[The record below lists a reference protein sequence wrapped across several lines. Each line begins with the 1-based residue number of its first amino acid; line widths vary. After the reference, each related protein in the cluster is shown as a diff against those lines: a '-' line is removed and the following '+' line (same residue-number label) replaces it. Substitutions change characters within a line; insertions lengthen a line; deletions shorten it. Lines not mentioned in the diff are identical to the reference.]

1 MSSAVNTVSGA
12 RLTAAQRKQQFLDVA
27 AQIVVEQGADTVTME
42 AVAARAG
49 VSKALSYRYFSN
61 AGALLLELFERE
73 VVELDRQ
80 IRAAV
85 GKADSFEDKIRA
97 TFAGWGNEMSD
108 KGRLLG
114 RLWQVSVS
122 AGPLLE
128 ARRRRDR
135 EVYEFWGGL
144 IEKQYDVPTPVA
156 QTAAAILVQGTA
168 GLLASLFSGRGEQD
182 ELIDIYVYMALG
194 ALDRLAAQRS
204 SASSATA

>member
-1 MSSAVNTVSGA
+1 MSSAVGA
-12 RLTAAQRKQQFLDVA
+12 VTGSRLTAAQRKQQFLDVA

-61 AGALLLELFERE
+61 AGSLLLELFERE
-73 VVELDRQ
+73 VVALDRQ
-80 IRAAV
+80 IRVAV
-85 GKADSFEDKIRA
+85 ELADTFEDKIRA
-97 TFAGWGNEMSD
+97 TFQGWGNEMND

-135 EVYEFWGGL
+135 EVYEFWGSL
-144 IEKQYDVPTPVA
+144 IEAEYGLPTPVA

-168 GLLASLFSGRGEQD
+168 GLLASLFSGRGEQED
-182 ELIDIYVYMALG
+182 LIDIYVYMTLG
-194 ALDRLAAQRS
+194 ALDRLAEQRA
-204 SASSATA
+204 ASVTA

>member
-1 MSSAVNTVSGA
+1 MSSAVGAVTGA

-73 VVELDRQ
+73 VVDLDRQ

-85 GKADSFEDKIRA
+85 EAADSFETKIRA
-97 TFAGWGNEMSD
+97 TFQGWGTEMSD
-108 KGRLLG
+108 RGRLLG

-135 EVYEFWGGL
+135 EVYEFWGQMIQDEYNL
-144 IEKQYDVPTPVA
+144 PTPVA

-168 GLLASLFSGRGEQD
+168 GLLASLFSGRGGQD
-182 ELIDIYVYMALG
+182 ELIDIYVCMALG
-194 ALDRLAAQRS
+194 ALDKLASER
-204 SASSATA
+204 ASTTS

>member
-1 MSSAVNTVSGA
+1 MSSAAGAVTGA

-73 VVELDRQ
+73 VVDLDRQ

-85 GKADSFEDKIRA
+85 ETADSFEDKVRA
-97 TFAGWGNEMSD
+97 TFQGWGTEMSD
-108 KGRLLG
+108 RGRLLG

-135 EVYEFWGGL
+135 EVYEFWGRM
-144 IEKQYDVPTPVA
+144 IEEEYQLPTPVA

-182 ELIDIYVYMALG
+182 ELIDIYVCMTLG
-194 ALDRLAAQRS
+194 ALDRLAEQH
-204 SASSATA
+204 ASTTA

>member
-1 MSSAVNTVSGA
+1 MSSAVGAVSGA

-85 GKADSFEDKIRA
+85 EEADTFADKIRA

-108 KGRLLG
+108 KGRLLR

-122 AGPLLE
+122 TGPLLE

-135 EVYEFWGGL
+135 EVYEFWGRL
-144 IEKQYDVPTPVA
+144 IEVEYGLPTRVA
-156 QTAAAILVQGTA
+156 ETAAAILVQGTA
-168 GLLASLFSGRGEQD
+168 GLLASLFSGRGEQE
-182 ELIDIYVYMALG
+182 ELIDIYVSMALG
-194 ALDRLAAQRS
+194 SLDRLSQ
-204 SASSATA
+204 ASESTATA

>member
-1 MSSAVNTVSGA
+1 MSSAVGA
-12 RLTAAQRKQQFLDVA
+12 VTGSRLTAAQRKQQFLDVA

-61 AGALLLELFERE
+61 AGSLLLELFERE

-80 IRAAV
+80 IRVAV
-85 GKADSFEDKIRA
+85 ELADTFEDKIRA
-97 TFAGWGNEMSD
+97 TFQGWGNEMND

-128 ARRRRDR
+128 ARRRGTARSTSSGAASSRRSTDCRRRSR
-135 EVYEFWGGL
+135 E
-144 IEKQYDVPTPVA
+144 
-156 QTAAAILVQGTA
+156 TAAAILVQGTA
-168 GLLASLFSGRGEQD
+168 GLLASLFSGRGEQED
-182 ELIDIYVYMALG
+182 LIDIYVYMTLG
-194 ALDRLAAQRS
+194 ALDRLAEQRA
-204 SASSATA
+204 ASVTA

>member
-1 MSSAVNTVSGA
+1 MSSAVGA
-12 RLTAAQRKQQFLDVA
+12 VTGSRLTAAQRKQQFLDVA

-61 AGALLLELFERE
+61 AGSLLLELFERE

-80 IRAAV
+80 IRVAV
-85 GKADSFEDKIRA
+85 ELADTFEDKIRA
-97 TFAGWGNEMSD
+97 TFQGWGNEMND

-135 EVYEFWGGL
+135 EVYEFWGSL
-144 IEKQYDVPTPVA
+144 IEAEYGLPTPVA

-168 GLLASLFSGRGEQD
+168 GLLASLFSGRGEQE
-182 ELIDIYVYMALG
+182 ELIDIYVYMSLG
-194 ALDRLAAQRS
+194 ALDRLAEQRA
-204 SASSATA
+204 ASVTA

>member
-1 MSSAVNTVSGA
+1 MASAVGAAPGA

-80 IRAAV
+80 IRRAV
-85 GKADSFEDKIRA
+85 EEAPTFEDKIRA
-97 TFAGWGNEMSD
+97 SFTGWGVELGER
-108 KGRLLG
+108 GRLLG

-122 AGPLLE
+122 TGPLLE

-135 EVYEFWGGL
+135 EVYEFWGGI
-144 IEKQYDVPTPVA
+144 IEEEYHLERRIAETS
-156 QTAAAILVQGTA
+156 AAILVQGTA
-168 GLLASLFSGRGEQD
+168 GLLASLYSGRGEQS
-182 ELIDIYVYMALG
+182 ELIEVYVTMALG
-194 ALDRLAAQRS
+194 ALDRLSQREASPS
-204 SASSATA
+204 S

>member
-1 MSSAVNTVSGA
+1 MSSAVGA
-12 RLTAAQRKQQFLDVA
+12 VTGSRLTAAQRKQQFLDVA

-61 AGALLLELFERE
+61 AGSLLLELFERE

-80 IRAAV
+80 IRVAV
-85 GKADSFEDKIRA
+85 ELADTFEDKIRA
-97 TFAGWGNEMSD
+97 TFQGWGDEMND

-135 EVYEFWGGL
+135 EVYEFWGSL
-144 IEKQYDVPTPVA
+144 IEAEYGLPTRVA

-168 GLLASLFSGRGEQD
+168 GLLASLFSGRGEQE
-182 ELIDIYVYMALG
+182 ELIDIYVYMTLG
-194 ALDRLAAQRS
+194 ALDRLAEQRA
-204 SASSATA
+204 ASVTA

>member
-1 MSSAVNTVSGA
+1 MSSAVGA
-12 RLTAAQRKQQFLDVA
+12 VTGSRLTAAQRKQQFLDVA

-61 AGALLLELFERE
+61 AGSLLLELFERE

-80 IRAAV
+80 IRVAV
-85 GKADSFEDKIRA
+85 ELADTFDDKIRA
-97 TFAGWGNEMSD
+97 TFQGWGDEMND

-135 EVYEFWGGL
+135 EVYEFWGSL
-144 IEKQYDVPTPVA
+144 IEAEYGLPTPVA

-168 GLLASLFSGRGEQD
+168 GLLASLFSGRGEQE
-182 ELIDIYVYMALG
+182 ELIDIYVYMTLG
-194 ALDRLAAQRS
+194 ALDRLAEQRA
-204 SASSATA
+204 ASVTA

>member
-1 MSSAVNTVSGA
+1 MSSAVSAVSGV

-27 AQIVVEQGADTVTME
+27 AQIVVEHGADTVTME

-73 VVELDRQ
+73 VVALDRQ
-80 IRAAV
+80 IRVAV
-85 GKADSFEDKIRA
+85 EQADTFEDKIRA

-135 EVYEFWGGL
+135 EVYEFWGRL
-144 IEKQYDVPTPVA
+144 IETEYRLPTRVA
-156 QTAAAILVQGTA
+156 ETAAAILVQGTA
-168 GLLASLFSGRGEQD
+168 GLLASLFSGRGAQE
-182 ELIDIYVYMALG
+182 ELIDIYVYMTLG
-194 ALDRLAAQRS
+194 ALDRLAQTT
-204 SASSATA
+204 SAATA

>member
-1 MSSAVNTVSGA
+1 MSSAAGAVTGA

-73 VVELDRQ
+73 VVDLDRQ

-85 GKADSFEDKIRA
+85 ETADSFEDKVRA
-97 TFAGWGNEMSD
+97 TFQGWGTEMSD
-108 KGRLLG
+108 RGRLLG

-135 EVYEFWGGL
+135 EVYEFWGRM
-144 IEKQYDVPTPVA
+144 IEEEYELPTPVA

-182 ELIDIYVYMALG
+182 ELIDIYVCMTLG
-194 ALDRLAAQRS
+194 ALDRLAEQH
-204 SASSATA
+204 ASTTA